1 MRCSLLDNMLFQ
13 FRMVA
18 LLGGQR
24 HRGGKAEEW
33 EMEKRRGRHREGKK
47 TKKRE
52 RPGERRWYGTFV
64 SNPIPHTIWLH
75 YHYAGEKTS
84 VSLKIKAYLAP
95 SKLTPNETCLSPC
108 DSVSVIAL
116 LLNSLRSAQ
125 MERAAVCGF
134 AMHVRARSCMWP
146 SVSGCA
152 WDRDRAVSQWL
163 IITEESP

>member
-1 MRCSLLDNMLFQ
+1 MRCSLLDNMVFQ

-24 HRGGKAEEW
+24 HRRESWRVGDGEE
-33 EMEKRRGRHREGKK
+33 EGATEKK
-47 TKKRE
+47 KKRE

-134 AMHVRARSCMWP
+134 AMHVRARWCTWP